1 MSTKEEARAA
11 KTKFSDQFLSCDFNN
26 ATRLPVNSVGVG
38 KDKDTGGYV
47 VRVGLERP
55 VTEAEDSRLPKT
67 YEGVP
72 VKYEVIGPIR
82 PL

>member
-11 KTKFSDQFLSCDFNN
+11 KEKFSEQFLNGDFNS
-26 ATRLPVNSVGVG
+26 AARLPVNSVGVG
-38 KDKDTGGYV
+38 RDTTSGYV

-55 VTEAEDSRLPKT
+55 MTKAEDTRLPKI
-67 YEGVP
+67 YDGVP
-72 VKYEVIGPIR
+72 VRYEVIGPIR